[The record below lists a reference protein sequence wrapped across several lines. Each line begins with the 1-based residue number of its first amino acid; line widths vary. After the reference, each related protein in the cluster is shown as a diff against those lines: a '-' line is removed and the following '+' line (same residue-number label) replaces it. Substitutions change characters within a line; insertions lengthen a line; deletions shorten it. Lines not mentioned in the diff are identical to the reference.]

1 MNFQQPK
8 PDSIKYSDL
17 IREIQRGFIKIP
29 KFQCDFVWG
38 LDKTAKLLDSI
49 LKGYPID
56 TFIFWQTAERI
67 NDIKNIG
74 VKDLPDTP
82 LGHRFNIYW
91 TASNELLLFSQPLV
105 TPLITELS
113 FVFWEI
119 A

>member
-49 LKGYPID
+49 LKGYPIG

-74 VKDLPDTP
+74 VKGLPDPP
-82 LGHRFNIYW
+82 LGHQVQYILDGQQRI
-91 TASNELLLFSQPLV
+91 TSLFA
-105 TPLITELS
+105 TPGNTPNN
-113 FVFWEI
+113 
-119 A
+119 